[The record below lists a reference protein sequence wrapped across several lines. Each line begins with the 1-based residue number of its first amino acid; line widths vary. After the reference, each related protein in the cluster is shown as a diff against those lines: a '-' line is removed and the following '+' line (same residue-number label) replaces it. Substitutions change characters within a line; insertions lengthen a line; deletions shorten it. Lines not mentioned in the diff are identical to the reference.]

1 MNDQKGLS
9 GQFYNSVHKACQN
22 ISADVQEFL
31 YISYYSHIFKK
42 KKDSNV
48 IYALLTRYI
57 LKFWWNNKKKIIKQK
72 HEKKRLENLQI
83 TCQVQCLIQNKV
95 VLILNRS
102 LIQNKTVCK
111 YGPNYPHLTDL
122 QWHILQL
129 PHF

>member
-57 LKFWWNNKKKIIKQK
+57 LKF
-72 HEKKRLENLQI
+72 
-83 TCQVQCLIQNKV
+83 
-95 VLILNRS
+95 
-102 LIQNKTVCK
+102 
-111 YGPNYPHLTDL
+111 
-122 QWHILQL
+122 
-129 PHF
+129 